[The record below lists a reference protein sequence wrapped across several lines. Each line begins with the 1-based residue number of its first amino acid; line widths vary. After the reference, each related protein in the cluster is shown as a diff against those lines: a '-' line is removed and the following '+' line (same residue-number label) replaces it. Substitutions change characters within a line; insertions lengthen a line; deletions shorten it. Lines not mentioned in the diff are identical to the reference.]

1 MARRAVVVEI
11 AVMSEQEEK
20 SRRRK
25 LSEEERALW
34 HGVVRSI
41 APLAPKRAQGGQRT
55 TASPAADKKPSPPA
69 PRCAPAPA
77 ATRVTRSAPPLEAF
91 DRRQKQRLTRG
102 TQDIDARI
110 DLHGKTQG
118 EAHVA
123 LIRFLRKAQRDGAKF
138 VLVITGK
145 GSRARV
151 GLDDSGVLK
160 RQVPHWLTLPEF
172 RPYVVGFEGA
182 HVSHGGEGALYVRVR
197 RAPKMDVR
205 G

>member
-1 MARRAVVVEI
+1 MAHRPVVVEI
-11 AVMSEQEEK
+11 AFMSEQKEK

-25 LSEEERALW
+25 LSEAERALW
-34 HGVVRSI
+34 HRVVRSI
-41 APLAPKRAQGGQRT
+41 APLAPKPAQAVQRT
-55 TASPAADKKPSPPA
+55 SESPAANKKPLAPA
-69 PRCAPAPA
+69 PKRAPAPA

-118 EAHVA
+118 EAHGA
-123 LIRFLRKAQRDGAKF
+123 LIRFLRRAQRDGAKY

-145 GSRARV
+145 GSRARF

-182 HVSHGGEGALYVRVR
+182 HLSHGGEGALYVRVR
-197 RAPKMDVR
+197 KAPKMDM
-205 G
+205 GG